1 VEEKIRTQVL
11 LPRDKIDPDIVYDLQ
26 LAVMLYE
33 VSLLGPDI
41 GPKNQA
47 YVEDCPEVA
56 TTPAGGVI
64 PLEEGILLEA
74 LPAAS
79 HTIAPLE
86 APAEFSSL

>member
-1 VEEKIRTQVL
+1 
-11 LPRDKIDPDIVYDLQ
+11 
-26 LAVMLYE
+26 MLYE
-33 VSLLGPDI
+33 VGLLGPDI
-41 GPKNQA
+41 GPKNQV

-56 TTPAGGVI
+56 IAPVGGVI